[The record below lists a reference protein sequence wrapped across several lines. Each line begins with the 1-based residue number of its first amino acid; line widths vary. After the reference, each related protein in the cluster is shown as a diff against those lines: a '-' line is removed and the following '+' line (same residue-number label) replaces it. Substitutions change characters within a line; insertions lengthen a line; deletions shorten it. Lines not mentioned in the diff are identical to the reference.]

1 MKASNTILSFV
12 VFVALTVL
20 AGYFS
25 SVLVGMIGVTGN
37 LVTIITFS
45 LLYVVY
51 TWLAQV
57 KMGPMNYFMFIVQ
70 ALGASMLSSW
80 MNTALSLS
88 DALLQSIIFSGIL
101 FAVIFVQVTLEKT
114 PKKQHQRQQIPQTPK
129 L

>member
-1 MKASNTILSFV
+1 MKASNTILSLI
-12 VFVALTVL
+12 VFIALTVI

-25 SVLVGMIGVTGN
+25 SILVDMIGVTGN

-45 LLYVVY
+45 LLYIVY

-80 MNTALSLS
+80 INDALSLT
-88 DALLQSIIFSGIL
+88 DALLHSVIFSGVL
-101 FAVIFVQVTLEKT
+101 FAVLYVMSQI
-114 PKKQHQRQQIPQTPK
+114 PKQQQKVPQTPK
-129 L
+129 AFT

>member
-1 MKASNTILSFV
+1 MSKKTSNLLLSIV
-12 VFVALTVL
+12 VFIVLTVI

-25 SVLVGMIGVTGN
+25 SVLVDMIGVTGN

-57 KMGPMNYFMFIVQ
+57 KMGLMNYFLFIVL
-70 ALGASMLSSW
+70 ALGASMLCAW
-80 MNTALSLS
+80 INDALSIT
-88 DALLQSIIFSGIL
+88 DALWHSVIFSGIL
-101 FAVIFVQVTLEKT
+101 FVVLFVLNQI
-114 PKKQHQRQQIPQTPK
+114 PKQQQKLPQTPK

>member
-1 MKASNTILSFV
+1 MKASNTILSLV
-12 VFVALTVL
+12 VFIVLTVI

-25 SVLVGMIGVTGN
+25 SILVDMIGVTGN

-57 KMGPMNYFMFIVQ
+57 KMGPMNYFVFIVL

-80 MNTALSLS
+80 INEALTIT
-88 DALLQSIIFSGIL
+88 DALWHSIIFSGVL
-101 FAVIFVQVTLEKT
+101 FAVLYVISQI
-114 PKKQHQRQQIPQTPK
+114 PKQQQKVPQTPK